1 MRLTLEATQY
11 RGLNYEIH
19 ESDGDGLIKLH
30 VFRNDPLAEAT
41 TIIDITKQFSMIEE
55 IAESQGNP
63 PYRETC
69 KVEMEYIEPAGIWF
83 PRRALLERYEGKPLV
98 KTGTKTFEFTNTQ
111 LNIPIPDEE
120 FHIKLPTGTRLTD
133 TFAQETYTTRFPLTL
148 SQIVSG
154 EAWKLHSAS
163 QQPTGAATDAAPRD
177 YPKVRLKTPL
187 LPAILL
193 YGGAGALLLGILGFF
208 LLRGGRE

>member
-1 MRLTLEATQY
+1 MDRLQPMAGKATAEQGRLGYTYNSFYIPGIVSSSYGHTPMRLTLEATQY

-83 PRRALLERYEGKPLV
+83 PRRALLERYEGKP
-98 KTGTKTFEFTNTQ
+98 
-111 LNIPIPDEE
+111 
-120 FHIKLPTGTRLTD
+120 
-133 TFAQETYTTRFPLTL
+133 
-148 SQIVSG
+148 
-154 EAWKLHSAS
+154 
-163 QQPTGAATDAAPRD
+163 
-177 YPKVRLKTPL
+177 
-187 LPAILL
+187 
-193 YGGAGALLLGILGFF
+193 
-208 LLRGGRE
+208 